1 MEIAA
6 KQAASR
12 IRYTDF
18 QTVPLTSNHSSL
30 SLPKPYFQ
38 TWRKQT
44 KLEHKIDLNPN
55 LPTMS
60 PLIFR
65 SRFFSLLKNRHGRL
79 MSSDL
84 ASTPS
89 KDALNASQKL
99 VSDQIPPDAQTT
111 SATSSSSSSSKPW
124 NFFKY
129 SLIGALTGATAVAG
143 YASYGILSLPSL

>member
-1 MEIAA
+1 
-6 KQAASR
+6 
-12 IRYTDF
+12 
-18 QTVPLTSNHSSL
+18 
-30 SLPKPYFQ
+30 
-38 TWRKQT
+38 
-44 KLEHKIDLNPN
+44 
-55 LPTMS
+55 MS

-143 YASYGILSLPSL
+143 YASYAYSYDEIEEKAKTLRRSASHTSRKV

>member
-1 MEIAA
+1 
-6 KQAASR
+6 
-12 IRYTDF
+12 
-18 QTVPLTSNHSSL
+18 
-30 SLPKPYFQ
+30 
-38 TWRKQT
+38 
-44 KLEHKIDLNPN
+44 
-55 LPTMS
+55 MS

-143 YASYGILSLPSL
+143 YASYDFKPKFFLHFPLLSKISSLIGSLPPPSSKSEE